1 MTSGGNG
8 GEEKLMYLFTNND
21 VWDVDDADDTIL
33 REFTKAESVN
43 INVTKVTDDA
53 LNTFAHMAALWDR
66 PRVLEHLIRVG
77 ADLNATNKVGNTP
90 ADIAMH
96 WGNAD
101 LALQIKHY
109 GGKHCCEQERDL
121 AIAQRDLVQSK
132 INDATSKMEKAMG
145 DWLQI
150 SKDKEDLRVERDR
163 LLLRVDDMERQ
174 MAQVKTDYAT
184 YRGLYE
190 QRQLQLEAMR
200 LEVDK
205 LRLAVADEAQA
216 KQNALQGWQ
225 KAESYAKEI
234 QHMREIAME
243 CEEEA
248 VRMRD
253 DAMCERDAAR
263 DLMKRAQADHVVAVT
278 LQKQAEGERDVAL
291 GEKDDAMANVRTQIE
306 LWAVKV
312 KEAEHERAMI
322 QVEINRQKASLE
334 AKCKWLEKELA
345 RVNLLS
351 TVLESQLGETTLKL
365 TQAQTNQ
372 ESSSTQLE
380 KSLRKT
386 KRLENELKELIEA
399 RTDEKHMW
407 KLKEQQALHVE
418 SQHAMQTILKAAMR
432 LWTKLANIEW
442 IFDFV
447 AHPDVLEDGNG
458 DPVRSMVSSP
468 MWKPPPKKAAPSSVR
483 PQTTHE
489 PSRPNHR
496 HSTPTLLTP
505 LTTPSTVLVDTA
517 ASTKFADKLESIQGK
532 VKTWMHWCS
541 QSLDSDV
548 KWDKTLL
555 DQSAQNIDC
564 LLTVADGLFDFLG
577 VAMKDKV
584 TAFRYVYYYTKQV
597 DMQVKNVERKEML
610 LKRFT
615 QHREESLRRPKQPAH
630 FRECSIGPG

>member
-8 GEEKLMYLFTNND
+8 GEEKLLYLFTNND
-21 VWDVDDADDTIL
+21 LWDVDDADDTIL
-33 REFTKAESVN
+33 REFSKAESLQ
-43 INVTKVTDDA
+43 INVTKVTDDS

-90 ADIAMH
+90 ADVAMH

-121 AIAQRDLVQSK
+121 AIAQRDFVQSK
-132 INDATSKMEKAMG
+132 IDDALSKMEKAVG
-145 DWLQI
+145 DWLQV
-150 SKDKEDLRVERDR
+150 SKDKEDLRIERDR
-163 LLLRVDDMERQ
+163 LLFHVDDMERQ
-174 MAQVKTDYAT
+174 MSQVKTDYAT

-190 QRQLQLEAMR
+190 QRQLQVEAMR

-205 LRLAVADEAQA
+205 LRATVADESQA

-225 KAESYAKEI
+225 KAERYAKEV
-234 QHMREIAME
+234 QHMREIAMQ

-253 DAMCERDAAR
+253 DAVCERDAAR
-263 DLMKRAQADHVVAVT
+263 ELTKKAQADHVVAVT
-278 LQKQAEGERDVAL
+278 LQRQAEAERDVAFK
-291 GEKDDAMANVRTQIE
+291 EKDDAIANIRTQIE
-306 LWAVKV
+306 QWAVKV

-365 TQAQTNQ
+365 TQAQTSQ
-372 ESSSTQLE
+372 ETSSTQLE
-380 KSLRKT
+380 KALRKT

-399 RTDEKHMW
+399 RTEEKKMW
-407 KLKEQQALHVE
+407 KVREQQALHIE
-418 SQHAMQTILKAAMR
+418 SQHAMQTILRAAMR
-432 LWTKLANIEW
+432 LWTKLANVEW

-447 AHPDVLEDGNG
+447 AHPEAMDEDVGRPKGEPREFGGADG
-458 DPVRSMVSSP
+458 
-468 MWKPPPKKAAPSSVR
+468 MWKSPKKGWR
-483 PQTTHE
+483 PQTTHDHA
-489 PSRPNHR
+489 RPHHHR
-496 HSTPTLLTP
+496 HSTPQLLTP
-505 LTTPSTVLVDTA
+505 LSSPPPLETK
-517 ASTKFADKLESIQGK
+517 ASAKFVEKLESIQGK
-532 VKTWMHWCS
+532 VKTWMQWCK
-541 QSLDSDV
+541 QSLDIDV
-548 KWDKTLL
+548 KWDKALL

-564 LLTVADGLFDFLG
+564 LLTVTDGLFDFLG
-577 VAMKDKV
+577 VAMKDKY
-584 TAFRYVYYYTKQV
+584 AEFRKHV
-597 DMQVKNVERKEML
+597 DMQVKNVERKEVL

-615 QHREESLRRPKQPAH
+615 QHREESARRAKPAQ